1 VERRCRPL
9 LGTFVEIEADE
20 PAAID
25 HAFAAIERVHRLMSA
40 HEPDSE
46 LGRVNR
52 FGHRRPV
59 AVSGW
64 TYGTLESAISWSRR
78 SGGAFDI
85 VRAGAAA
92 LAGGEIP
99 RHDGQPDPAADADWT
114 IVQLEHG
121 AVSLDR
127 PACLDLGGIA
137 KGYAVDRAVEALVVG
152 GATCGLINA
161 GGDLRVFGPDPW
173 PVTVVEPRER
183 RPLAEIAIDN
193 AALAT
198 SAGRP
203 ARSGELRFGHLCGGS
218 KYLSVTVRAPNAC
231 DADALTKIIWAGS
244 PKARRL
250 LAETGAKAFV
260 LHADGQVEHFH
271 DELQAA

>member
-1 VERRCRPL
+1 MVVRCRPL
-9 LGTFVEIEADE
+9 LGTFVEIEADDG
-20 PAAID
+20 AAID
-25 HAFAAIERVHRLMSA
+25 AAFAAGERVHRLMSA
-40 HEPDSE
+40 HDPESDVS
-46 LGRVNR
+46 RINR
-52 FGHRRPV
+52 FGHSRPV
-59 AVSGW
+59 EVDDW
-64 TYGTLESAISWSRR
+64 TAIVLERALFWSKESA
-78 SGGAFDI
+78 GAFDI
-85 VRAGAAA
+85 VQAGKRAIETGN
-92 LAGGEIP
+92 LP
-99 RHDGQPDPAADADWT
+99 RHPDQPEPEATHWT
-114 IVQLEHG
+114 WLELQG
-121 AVSLDR
+121 RSVRLLKPS
-127 PACLDLGGIA
+127 CLDLGGIA